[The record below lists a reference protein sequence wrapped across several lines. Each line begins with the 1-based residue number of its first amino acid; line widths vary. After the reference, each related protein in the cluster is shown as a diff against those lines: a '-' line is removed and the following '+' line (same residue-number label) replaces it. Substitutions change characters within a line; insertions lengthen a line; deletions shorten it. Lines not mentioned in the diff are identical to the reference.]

1 MRVSKTQYKLRRIE
15 CCKHVTGFV
24 IKVGNREVIYVLKRG
39 CLNKR
44 ASCCMLLSL
53 KTIESGLVLQL
64 VNNLTAL
71 EEMQVQSLGG
81 KDPLEK
87 KMANRFSIL
96 SWEIPLT
103 EEPGGL

>member
-1 MRVSKTQYKLRRIE
+1 M
-15 CCKHVTGFV
+15 CW
-24 IKVGNREVIYVLKRG
+24 KRG

-44 ASCCMLLSL
+44 ASCCMFLNL
-53 KTIESGLVLQL
+53 KTIESGLVPQL
-64 VNNLTAL
+64 VKNLTAL

-87 KMANRFSIL
+87 KMANHFSIL
-96 SWEIPLT
+96 SWKIPWT